1 MQKKTISRSYCL
13 IPQWNAPPEDEHP
26 NPTRFT
32 HNLKVRI
39 TGLQVCPHS
48 SATAAPG
55 ARRSKQHAHSRA
67 SATCAKASLTVTAAC
82 TLASTE
88 ARSSER
94 TAVPAALSFLR
105 REIGVYW
112 YLFSNHRTGADLKV
126 IQVTPKSAPY
136 CLRCL
141 PGAENL
147 VQH

>member
-1 MQKKTISRSYCL
+1 MPALERHSGTRSQAL
-13 IPQWNAPPEDEHP
+13 QAARALEGVGHLRQGFLDRDRRLHLGVHRGPQLRAHRRPCSPLFPEE
-26 NPTRFT
+26 
-32 HNLKVRI
+32 
-39 TGLQVCPHS
+39 
-48 SATAAPG
+48 
-55 ARRSKQHAHSRA
+55 
-67 SATCAKASLTVTAAC
+67 
-82 TLASTE
+82 
-88 ARSSER
+88 
-94 TAVPAALSFLR
+94 